1 MDIDLSTPHSSLLAG
16 LIEALLFAAS
26 SSVTINQLAS
36 VLDINPSEVEKA
48 LQELETSY
56 KNSNPPRFLR
66 LQKFQNR
73 YQLTTAAEVAPLIE
87 QFFGLE
93 YTSRLS
99 QAGLETLAVIAYRQ
113 PITRPQID
121 AIRGVNSDGV
131 LKTLLNKGLIQEVGR
146 AEAPGR
152 PILYSVT
159 TEFLQYF
166 GLNSLD
172 ELPPWEDNETQTP
185 TENENPST

>member
-16 LIEALLFAAS
+16 LIEALLFASS
-26 SSVTINQLAS
+26 SSVSINQLAS
-36 VLDINPSEVEKA
+36 VLDIHPSEVETA
-48 LQELETSY
+48 LQELEASY

-131 LKTLLNKGLIQEVGR
+131 LKTLLSKGLIQEVGR

-172 ELPPWEDNETQTP
+172 ELPPWEDNETQTQS
-185 TENENPST
+185 ENEDPST

>member
-1 MDIDLSTPHSSLLAG
+1 MDIDLSTPHSSFLAG
-16 LIEALLFAAS
+16 LIEALLFASS
-26 SSVTINQLAS
+26 SSVSINQLAS
-36 VLDINPSEVEKA
+36 VLDIHPSEVETA
-48 LQELETSY
+48 LQELEAFY

-131 LKTLLNKGLIQEVGR
+131 LKTLLSKGLIQEVGR

-172 ELPPWEDNETQTP
+172 ELPPWEDNEPQTQS
-185 TENENPST
+185 ENEDPST